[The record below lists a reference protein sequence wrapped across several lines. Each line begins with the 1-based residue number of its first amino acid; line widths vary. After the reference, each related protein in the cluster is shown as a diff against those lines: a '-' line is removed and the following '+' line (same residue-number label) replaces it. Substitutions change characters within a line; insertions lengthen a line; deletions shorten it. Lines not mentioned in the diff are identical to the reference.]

1 MLIPILFVAFSMTL
15 LGCSEEKKPVADSS
29 STTPPVSG
37 ADSNTV
43 LYLRIASQW
52 ENGGP
57 GSTLDGCVVSSLSAP
72 GEYSC
77 SVSIPEGQLYYS
89 DITFTYGTNQPS
101 LCSIISFKP
110 YAYRRSNING
120 YIPPGQEDG
129 IDCSNPDTIE
139 KKCYG
144 GAGPT
149 LIEDYPK
156 NKGHYFLP
164 TVTTETTET
173 LPSENTTRWY
183 GGKPWNHLAANNLTN
198 RAASDAGRQYVGG
211 SMNDYYL
218 QCLDIWAHPVYS
230 IKLTISDQDTEAGEG
245 VEDEID
251 DWN

>member
-29 STTPPVSG
+29 STTPPVS
-37 ADSNTV
+37 
-43 LYLRIASQW
+43 
-52 ENGGP
+52 
-57 GSTLDGCVVSSLSAP
+57 
-72 GEYSC
+72 
-77 SVSIPEGQLYYS
+77 
-89 DITFTYGTNQPS
+89 
-101 LCSIISFKP
+101 
-110 YAYRRSNING
+110 
-120 YIPPGQEDG
+120 
-129 IDCSNPDTIE
+129 
-139 KKCYG
+139 

>member
-1 MLIPILFVAFSMTL
+1 MTL

-37 ADSNTV
+37 ADSDTV
-43 LYLRIASQW
+43 LYLRIASKW

-57 GSTLDGCVVSSLSAP
+57 GSTLDGCLVSSLSAQ
-72 GEYSC
+72 GEYTC

-89 DITFTYGTNQPS
+89 DITFTYGTNKPA
-101 LCSIISFKP
+101 LCSIISFTP
-110 YAYRRSNING
+110 YAYRRSNNSA
-120 YIPPGQEDG
+120 YFPPREEQSV
-129 IDCSNPDTIE
+129 DCSNPDTVE

-149 LIEDYPK
+149 MIEDYPK
-156 NKGHYFLP
+156 NDTHYFLP
-164 TVTTETTET
+164 TVLTEMTET

-183 GGKPWNHLAANNLTN
+183 GGRDVNYLTTNNLVN
-198 RAASDAGRQYVGG
+198 RAASDAAREYVGG

-218 QCLDIWAHPVYS
+218 QCLDIWAHPIYS